1 MALKKDKLYYSIGE
15 VSEHLELNASLIR
28 FWEKE
33 FDQLNP
39 KKNRKGNRQFTSDDI
54 DTLSTIKHLVKDR
67 GFTLQ
72 GAKDKLKKE
81 RHSVKK
87 EVEVVDSLNKIKS
100 FLLKIKEEL

>member
-33 FDQLNP
+33 FEQLSP
-39 KKNRKGNRQFTSDDI
+39 KKNRKGNRQFTKEDI
-54 DTLSTIKHLVKDR
+54 DVLNTIKHLVKDR

-72 GAKDKLKKE
+72 GAQEKLKKDKT
-81 RHSVKK
+81 SVAK
-87 EVEVVDSLNKIKS
+87 EVELVNSLNNIKS